1 MFDIGWAEMAVIM
14 LVALIV
20 IGPKD
25 LPRVAR
31 TVGRWVGKGR
41 ALAREFQTQLEEMAR
56 EAELDKVKQEIERA
70 GRGNIGKTIEKT
82 IDPTGELSTAFDP
95 NAKTGQPDKA
105 IPGAKAAQGDGATQG
120 GTAEAGAAQGGAP
133 KGGPDAHSTARPTDG
148 NGDASRAN
156 ERPAA
161 RPAERPVAETRA
173 AERESVPADPG

>member
-1 MFDIGWAEMAVIM
+1 MFDIGWAEMAIIM

-70 GRGNIGKTIEKT
+70 GRGNLGKTIEKT
-82 IDPTGELSTAFDP
+82 IDPTGELGKAFDP

-105 IPGAKAAQGDGATQG
+105 AKGDKAAKAA
-120 GTAEAGAAQGGAP
+120 GAAKADESA
-133 KGGPDAHSTARPTDG
+133 KSGPQPESAARPTDG
-148 NGDASRAN
+148 NGDASQAK

-161 RPAERPVAETRA
+161 TRPADGPAAEPRA
-173 AERESVPADPG
+173 AEREAVPADPG